1 MTHSGINK
9 MTPQEQ
15 LLNIIKEV
23 NPYNDFLLFFDGKPI
38 KLEEIDF
45 NKKDQIFIIPTEN
58 KPLKIII
65 KEN

>member
-1 MTHSGINK
+1 

-15 LLNIIKEV
+15 LLNIIKEL
-23 NPYNDFLLFFDGKPI
+23 NPYNDFLLFFDGKPIKGKPI

>member
-1 MTHSGINK
+1 

-23 NPYNDFLLFFDGKPI
+23 SPYDNFLLFFDGKPI

-45 NKKDQIFIIPTEN
+45 NKKGHIFIIPTEN

-65 KEN
+65 EEN

>member
-1 MTHSGINK
+1 

-15 LLNIIKEV
+15 LLNIIKE
-23 NPYNDFLLFFDGKPI
+23 NSYNNFLLFFDGIPI

-45 NKKDQIFIIPTEN
+45 NKKSQIFIIPTEN

-65 KEN
+65 EEN